1 MNEIPQQ
8 RIESVQAGKNI
19 THAQIEAKR
28 SLREQLE
35 RDVENFLAGGGET
48 QVLPIGFT
56 HFKDGVIPQSKAHVI
71 SDKERLDREKAIEL
85 KSQAIR
91 GYKAAVKEQKKQET
105 KRRYD
110 AQIRE
115 QVAVMARFESKMQ
128 DKDDFKRLAD
138 MVGYQFRHL
147 RNAARGHIRLGAE
160 KWDQIKKLVKSF
172 EYSEKHTAKAI
183 KKPTKRPERK
193 APTTP
198 SAESLRLKRLAEA
211 KSEAIKNGEKSFIAE
226 CKKCG
231 PAKFILQAGGKVFCY
246 PCHLAHVE
254 RLKQKRMTKEQVS
267 TLEQKR
273 KRFTYNSELAE
284 QTKLQGLRYFNG
296 LCEKCGLTEFRIVG
310 GGRKYHCVH
319 CSKASAQ
326 KYKKWKRENTGATA

>member
-1 MNEIPQQ
+1 MSFEA
-8 RIESVQAGKNI
+8 EKVS
-19 THAQIEAKR
+19 TQIKDR
-28 SLREQLE
+28 SDWDISEWLNQGNNPKTLE
-35 RDVENFLAGGGET
+35 F
-48 QVLPIGFT
+48 GFT
-56 HFKDGVIPQSKAHVI
+56 HFKDGVIPQSKAQVI

-91 GYKAAVKEQKKQET
+91 GHKAAIKEQKKQ
-105 KRRYD
+105 RYE
-110 AQIRE
+110 AQI
-115 QVAVMARFESKMQ
+115 QDQIAVMSKFESNLQNKS
-128 DKDDFKRLAD
+128 DFKRLAA
-138 MVGYQFRHL
+138 MAGYHPQYLKGAAKGRTKL
-147 RNAARGHIRLGAE
+147 NAA
-160 KWDQIKKLVKSF
+160 KWDQVKKLVKSF
-172 EYSEKHTAKAI
+172 EYSEKRVAKAI
-183 KKPTKRPERK
+183 KKPTKNPKRK
-193 APTTP
+193 VP
-198 SAESLRLKRLAEA
+198 SAESLRLKRLTEA

-231 PAKFILQAGGKVFCY
+231 PAKFILQAGVKVFCH

>member
-1 MNEIPQQ
+1 MNEILQQ

-35 RDVENFLAGGGET
+35 RDVENFLAEGGET

-56 HFKDGVIPQSKAHVI
+56 HFKDGVIPQSKAQVI
-71 SDKERLDREKAIEL
+71 GDKERLDREKAIEL
-85 KSQAIR
+85 KNQAIR
-91 GYKAAVKEQKKQET
+91 EYKLAVKEQKKQQYE
-105 KRRYD
+105 
-110 AQIRE
+110 AQI
-115 QVAVMARFESKMQ
+115 QDQIAVMSKFESNLQNKS
-128 DKDDFKRLAD
+128 DFKRLAA
-138 MVGYQFRHL
+138 MAGYHPQYLKGAAKGRTKL
-147 RNAARGHIRLGAE
+147 NAA

-172 EYSEKHTAKAI
+172 EYSEKRTAKAI
-183 KKPTKRPERK
+183 KKPTKSPKRK
-193 APTTP
+193 APLVP

-231 PAKFILQAGGKVFCY
+231 PAKFILQAGSKVFCH
-246 PCHLAHVE
+246 PCHLSHVE

>member
-1 MNEIPQQ
+1 MNEILQQ

-56 HFKDGVIPQSKAHVI
+56 HFKDGVIPQSKAQVI

-85 KSQAIR
+85 KDQAIR
-91 GYKAAVKEQKKQET
+91 EYKAAIKEQKKQ
-105 KRRYD
+105 RYE
-110 AQIRE
+110 AQI
-115 QVAVMARFESKMQ
+115 QDQIAVMSKFESNLQNKS
-128 DKDDFKRLAD
+128 DFKRLAA
-138 MVGYQFRHL
+138 MVGYHTQYLKGAAKGRTKL
-147 RNAARGHIRLGAE
+147 NAA

-172 EYSEKHTAKAI
+172 EYSEKRTAKAI
-183 KKPTKRPERK
+183 KEPTKNPKRK
-193 APTTP
+193 VP
-198 SAESLRLKRLAEA
+198 SAESLRLKRLTEA
-211 KSEAIKNGEKSFIAE
+211 KSEAIINGEKSFIAE

-231 PAKFILQAGGKVFCY
+231 PAKFILQAGVKVFCH

>member
-1 MNEIPQQ
+1 MNEILQQ

-35 RDVENFLAGGGET
+35 RDVENFLARGGET

-56 HFKDGVIPQSKAHVI
+56 YFKNGVIPQSKAQVL

-85 KSQAIR
+85 KNQAIR
-91 GYKAAVKEQKKQET
+91 EHKLAVEERKKQQYE
-105 KRRYD
+105 
-110 AQIRE
+110 AQI
-115 QVAVMARFESKMQ
+115 QDQITIMSKFESKLQ
-128 DKDDFKRLAD
+128 NKSDFKRLAA
-138 MVGYQFRHL
+138 MAGYHPQYLKDAAKGRTKL
-147 RNAARGHIRLGAE
+147 NAA

-172 EYSEKHTAKAI
+172 EYSEKRIAKAI
-183 KKPTKRPERK
+183 KEPTKSPKRK
-193 APTTP
+193 AP

-231 PAKFILQAGGKVFCY
+231 PAKFILQAKSKVFCY

-296 LCEKCGLTEFRIVG
+296 LCEKCGLTEFRVVG

-326 KYKKWKRENTGATA
+326 KYKKWKRENTGATT

>member
-1 MNEIPQQ
+1 MNEILQQ

-35 RDVENFLAGGGET
+35 RDVENFLAEGGET

-56 HFKDGVIPQSKAHVI
+56 HFKDGVIPQSKAQVI
-71 SDKERLDREKAIEL
+71 GDKERLDQEKAIEL
-85 KSQAIR
+85 KDQAIR
-91 GYKAAVKEQKKQET
+91 EHKLAVKEQKRQQYE
-105 KRRYD
+105 
-110 AQIRE
+110 AQI
-115 QVAVMARFESKMQ
+115 QDQIAVMSKFESNLQNKS
-128 DKDDFKRLAD
+128 DFKRLAA
-138 MVGYQFRHL
+138 MVGYHPQYLKGAAKGRTKL
-147 RNAARGHIRLGAE
+147 NAA

-172 EYSEKHTAKAI
+172 EYSEKRIAKAI
-183 KKPTKRPERK
+183 KKPAKSPK
-193 APTTP
+193 CKVP

-231 PAKFILQAGGKVFCY
+231 PAKFILQAGSKVFCH
-246 PCHLAHVE
+246 PCHLSHVE
-254 RLKQKRMTKEQVS
+254 RLKQKRLTKEQVS
-267 TLEQKR
+267 SLEQKR

-326 KYKKWKRENTGATA
+326 KYKKCKRENTGATA

>member
-1 MNEIPQQ
+1 MNEILQR
-8 RIESVQAGKNI
+8 RIESVRAGKNI
-19 THAQIEAKR
+19 THAQLEAKR

-35 RDVENFLAGGGET
+35 RDVESFLARGEET

-56 HFKDGVIPQSKAHVI
+56 HFKDGVIPQSKAQVI
-71 SDKERLDREKAIEL
+71 SDKERPDREKAIEL
-85 KSQAIR
+85 KNQAIR
-91 GYKAAVKEQKKQET
+91 GYKLAVKEQKKQQYE
-105 KRRYD
+105 
-110 AQIRE
+110 AQI
-115 QVAVMARFESKMQ
+115 QDQIAVMSKFESNLQNKS
-128 DKDDFKRLAD
+128 DFKRLAA
-138 MVGYQFRHL
+138 MAGYHPQYLKGAAKGRTKL
-147 RNAARGHIRLGAE
+147 NAA
-160 KWDQIKKLVKSF
+160 KWDQVKKLVKSF
-172 EYSEKHTAKAI
+172 EYSEKRIAKAI
-183 KKPTKRPERK
+183 KKPTKNPKRK
-193 APTTP
+193 VP
-198 SAESLRLKRLAEA
+198 SAESLRLKRLTEA

-231 PAKFILQAGGKVFCY
+231 PAKFILQAGVKVFCH

-254 RLKQKRMTKEQVS
+254 RLRQKRMTKEQVS

>member
-1 MNEIPQQ
+1 MNEILQQ

-56 HFKDGVIPQSKAHVI
+56 HFKDGVIPQSKAQVI

-85 KSQAIR
+85 KNQAIR
-91 GYKAAVKEQKKQET
+91 EHKLAVKEQKRQQYE
-105 KRRYD
+105 
-110 AQIRE
+110 AQI
-115 QVAVMARFESKMQ
+115 QDQITVMSKFESKLQ
-128 DKDDFKRLAD
+128 NKSDFKRLAA
-138 MVGYQFRHL
+138 MAGYHPQYL
-147 RNAARGHIRLGAE
+147 KDAAKGRTKLNTA

-172 EYSEKHTAKAI
+172 EYSEKRIAKAI
-183 KKPTKRPERK
+183 KNPTKSPKRK
-193 APTTP
+193 TP

-211 KSEAIKNGEKSFIAE
+211 KSEAIKNGKKSFIAE

-231 PAKFILQAGGKVFCY
+231 PAKFILQAGSKVFCH
-246 PCHLAHVE
+246 PCHLSHVK
-254 RLKQKRMTKEQVS
+254 RLKQKRLTKEQVS
-267 TLEQKR
+267 SLEQKR

-326 KYKKWKRENTGATA
+326 KYKKCKRENTGATA

>member
-1 MNEIPQQ
+1 MNELLQQ
-8 RIESVQAGKNI
+8 RIESVQAGRNT
-19 THAQIEAKR
+19 THAQLEAKR

-35 RDVENFLAGGGET
+35 RGVENFLAGGGET

-56 HFKDGVIPQSKAHVI
+56 YFKDGVIPQSKAQVI

-85 KSQAIR
+85 KNQAIR
-91 GYKAAVKEQKKQET
+91 EYRLAVKEQKKQET

-110 AQIRE
+110 AQIQE

-160 KWDQIKKLVKSF
+160 KWEQIKKLVKSF
-172 EYSEKHTAKAI
+172 EYSEKRAVKVAE
-183 KKPTKRPERK
+183 KPKEKVSSVPEDER
-193 APTTP
+193 
-198 SAESLRLKRLAEA
+198 SRLRRVAEA

-296 LCEKCGLTEFRIVG
+296 LCEKCGLAEFRIVG

-326 KYKKWKRENTGATA
+326 KYKKSKRENTGATA

>member
-1 MNEIPQQ
+1 MNEILQQ

-28 SLREQLE
+28 SRREQLDS
-35 RDVENFLAGGGET
+35 DVENFLAGGGET

-56 HFKDGVIPQSKAHVI
+56 HFKDGVIPQSKAQVI

-91 GYKAAVKEQKKQET
+91 GHRAAVKEQKKQET

-160 KWDQIKKLVKSF
+160 KWEQIKKLVATF
-172 EYSEKHTAKAI
+172 EYSEKRAVKVTE
-183 KKPTKRPERK
+183 KPKEKVSSVPEDER
-193 APTTP
+193 
-198 SAESLRLKRLAEA
+198 SRSRRVAEA
-211 KSEAIKNGEKSFIAE
+211 KKEALKSGKKDFIAE

-231 PAKFILQAGGKVFCY
+231 PAKFVFQVEGSAICSHCRSARVKRCSQAK
-246 PCHLAHVE
+246 L
-254 RLKQKRMTKEQVS
+254 TTEQVNA
-267 TLEQKR
+267 LER
-273 KRFTYNSELAE
+273 KRECFAHNSELAK
-284 QTKLQGLRYFNG
+284 QTRLQGALYFDG
-296 LCEKCGLTEFRIVG
+296 LCEKCGLTEFRVVG
-310 GGRKYHCVH
+310 KGRKYRCVH

-326 KYKKWKRENTGATA
+326 KYKKQNQGGVAA